1 MKIKIPEKFRQKLNG
16 EYEAYIN
23 NMLVTYSPLYI
34 DNKTEFF
41 SDYTNHG
48 AQHIEE
54 VLLTSANLISDE
66 SYEFLN
72 SKDIFVLIVSVLLH
86 DVGMHITHEGVK
98 KIFNIDYIECTVKFL
113 DSKSWK
119 STWNDFLYEA
129 KRFNENQLV
138 DIFGDSN
145 VEITEP
151 DLNNL
156 SDYDRKLYGE
166 FFRRHHP
173 RLAHEIANYGF
184 PTKIGNDNIL
194 VPTEIEQEIIDL
206 CGLVARSHGMNLRDT
221 FEYLK
226 EHHDDSWK
234 NPYDIKVFFLMV
246 VLRIADYIQIHSE
259 RASKVLIKTK
269 RFSSPVSSQEWL
281 KHGAIKDINI
291 NTADPERIFV
301 KAKPDNS
308 KIFLELR
315 KLFDDIQY
323 EFDISWAIL
332 GEVYGKDEIL
342 KSLKIK
348 FRRLTSNLDNLK
360 KFEKTVEYIP
370 EKIRFDADPEL
381 LKLLIGPLYGED
393 PKYGVRELL
402 QNSVDAVKERSFV
415 ESDIEE
421 KITIKLEEE
430 VDSSNEYYLTISD
443 NGVGMTKE
451 TIINFFFRAGA
462 SFRNSMLWKKSFIE
476 GNEVKVEKTGR
487 FGVGVLAAFLLG
499 DEFELYSKHYKDE
512 IGYSCKASLST
523 KQVELTKNNCD
534 IGTFIKIKLNSK
546 INNEFLRLME
556 FYKTRK
562 KNDIFFLDNEKNQK
576 LAWFNWYVMDSPVIE
591 YSIDNN
597 DLKDIF
603 DFQKISV
610 SSISDEPLKGWYK
623 FQTKDF
629 KSIHWTIDNEDQ
641 NYYHFRNSWKERE
654 VSSLFCN
661 GFKVIRGYKI
671 PDYPWKRPIV
681 SVFDGN
687 ARMPLSLSR
696 DYLLNDRL
704 PFENELIKSVC
715 KKIIDTLL
723 RTDFIKN
730 GEYWVP
736 KQNILKFY
744 NKEVDLSE
752 YIVVSGDKY
761 TLMVPF
767 IFESLGIDMF
777 YQLWLKESQVTNFVF
792 NTKKVFYQ
800 SRVLKND
807 PNYFYKHMLELPYGG
822 SSYNEWFG
830 LGENNRRNDIV
841 SNDYILNDKLAYM
854 SEKNRLTKTYRE
866 SYKKQLFNDRWVKI
880 KTSARKDSDNNI
892 TLEEESLIKK
902 EKTQKKNISLKPTLI
917 DKNSLTNDYYYFIK
931 EYNINQKS
939 KRPFKKFKEVWGDI
953 FGNDSFL
960 IPIEKEYRIKL

>member
-234 NPYDIKVFFLMV
+234 NPYDVKVFFLMV

-348 FRRLTSNLDNLK
+348 FRRFF
-360 KFEKTVEYIP
+360 KF
-370 EKIRFDADPEL
+370 R
-381 LKLLIGPLYGED
+381 
-393 PKYGVRELL
+393 
-402 QNSVDAVKERSFV
+402 
-415 ESDIEE
+415 
-421 KITIKLEEE
+421 
-430 VDSSNEYYLTISD
+430 
-443 NGVGMTKE
+443 
-451 TIINFFFRAGA
+451 
-462 SFRNSMLWKKSFIE
+462 
-476 GNEVKVEKTGR
+476 
-487 FGVGVLAAFLLG
+487 
-499 DEFELYSKHYKDE
+499 
-512 IGYSCKASLST
+512 
-523 KQVELTKNNCD
+523 
-534 IGTFIKIKLNSK
+534 
-546 INNEFLRLME
+546 
-556 FYKTRK
+556 
-562 KNDIFFLDNEKNQK
+562 
-576 LAWFNWYVMDSPVIE
+576 
-591 YSIDNN
+591 
-597 DLKDIF
+597 
-603 DFQKISV
+603 
-610 SSISDEPLKGWYK
+610 
-623 FQTKDF
+623 
-629 KSIHWTIDNEDQ
+629 
-641 NYYHFRNSWKERE
+641 
-654 VSSLFCN
+654 
-661 GFKVIRGYKI
+661 
-671 PDYPWKRPIV
+671 
-681 SVFDGN
+681 
-687 ARMPLSLSR
+687 
-696 DYLLNDRL
+696 
-704 PFENELIKSVC
+704 
-715 KKIIDTLL
+715 
-723 RTDFIKN
+723 
-730 GEYWVP
+730 
-736 KQNILKFY
+736 
-744 NKEVDLSE
+744 
-752 YIVVSGDKY
+752 
-761 TLMVPF
+761 
-767 IFESLGIDMF
+767 
-777 YQLWLKESQVTNFVF
+777 
-792 NTKKVFYQ
+792 
-800 SRVLKND
+800 
-807 PNYFYKHMLELPYGG
+807 
-822 SSYNEWFG
+822 
-830 LGENNRRNDIV
+830 
-841 SNDYILNDKLAYM
+841 
-854 SEKNRLTKTYRE
+854 
-866 SYKKQLFNDRWVKI
+866 
-880 KTSARKDSDNNI
+880 
-892 TLEEESLIKK
+892 
-902 EKTQKKNISLKPTLI
+902 
-917 DKNSLTNDYYYFIK
+917 
-931 EYNINQKS
+931 
-939 KRPFKKFKEVWGDI
+939 
-953 FGNDSFL
+953 
-960 IPIEKEYRIKL
+960 